1 MDKVIFPKTKNIQ
14 KYDFF
19 DIIKCDIRNY
29 SLLSDYQK
37 SILFQ
42 LDGDQFVELILLYNE
57 IMESLLIH
65 LNY

>member
-1 MDKVIFPKTKNIQ
+1 MDNVIFPKTKNIH

-19 DIIKCDIRNY
+19 DIMKCDIRNY
-29 SLLSDYQK
+29 NLLSEYQK

-57 IMESLLIH
+57 IIESLMDYV
-65 LNY
+65 NE

>member
-1 MDKVIFPKTKNIQ
+1 MDNIIFPKTKNIQ

-19 DIIKCDIRNY
+19 DIMKCDIRNY
-29 SLLSDYQK
+29 NLLSDYQK

-57 IMESLLIH
+57 MIESLLDYV
-65 LNY
+65 NE